1 MFAPQLAK
9 KHAKIRSRINRK
21 IAMLSAISYYWII
34 LYTTIRVYA
43 HIIS

>member
-21 IAMLSAISYYWII
+21 IAMLPAISYLLDY
-34 LYTTIRVYA
+34 LVYYY
-43 HIIS
+43 